1 MIKTS
6 SAVGQP
12 SRVGRTLD
20 VRPWPDPVL
29 DTLGHDPRSAY
40 VEEFWLGI
48 LGPTTTWLLR
58 RLVAVLE
65 EHPEGATLGLTEL
78 SRVLGLGRRAG
89 RNGPL
94 DRCIERAV
102 YFEVARIDEDGAL
115 AVRRRLPPLTRRQVV
130 RLPSSLQLSHQRW
143 QESQP
148 RAADA
153 VRRRSRQL
161 ALSLIELGEDVES
174 TERQLLRWRYHPALA
189 HESAQ
194 WAWDRHRL
202 AEQAAGDQGAR
213 DGAAR
218 DQDATAPGESAG
230 WPYVRSSSTSVRT
243 PNPVAPLVV

>member
-1 MIKTS
+1 MTNAS
-6 SAVGQP
+6 SAAVRLPG
-12 SRVGRTLD
+12 RTGRTLD

-58 RLVAVLE
+58 RLVAVLD
-65 EHPEGATLGLTEL
+65 EHPEGTTVALTEL

-89 RNGPL
+89 RNGPVE
-94 DRCIERAV
+94 RCIERAV
-102 YFEVARIDEDGAL
+102 YFEVARIEEDGAL

-148 RAADA
+148 GAADA
-153 VRRRSRQL
+153 VRRRARQL

-174 TERQLLRWRYHPALA
+174 AERQLLRWRYHPALA
-189 HESAQ
+189 HQSAQ

-202 AEQAAGDQGAR
+202 AERAAADQEPAGS
-213 DGAAR
+213 
-218 DQDATAPGESAG
+218 GEEPAG
-230 WPYVRSSSTSVRT
+230 WPYPESSSTSVRT
-243 PNPVAPLVV
+243 PKPVAPFVV

>member
-1 MIKTS
+1 MTKASPAATR
-6 SAVGQP
+6 QLT
-12 SRVGRTLD
+12 RVGRTIE
-20 VRPWPDPVL
+20 VRPWPDPVI

-65 EHPEGATLGLTEL
+65 EHPEGTTVAMTEL
-78 SRVLGLGRRAG
+78 SRVLGVGRRAS

-102 YFEVARIDEDGAL
+102 FFEVARLEEDGAL

-148 RAADA
+148 SAADA
-153 VRRRSRQL
+153 VRRRARQL
-161 ALSLIELGEDVES
+161 ALSLVELGEDVES
-174 TERQLLRWRYHPALA
+174 AERQLLRWRYHPALA

-202 AEQAAGDQGAR
+202 AAEAAGAQAY
-213 DGAAR
+213 
-218 DQDATAPGESAG
+218 EE
-230 WPYVRSSSTSVRT
+230 SSSTRVRT
-243 PNPVAPLVV
+243 PKPVAPLVV

>member
-1 MIKTS
+1 MKAS
-6 SAVGQP
+6 PDARQFA
-12 SRVGRTLD
+12 RVGRTIE

-58 RLVAVLE
+58 RLVALLE
-65 EHPEGATLGLTEL
+65 EHPEGTTVAMTEL
-78 SRVLGLGRRAG
+78 SRVLGLGRRAT

-102 YFEVARIDEDGAL
+102 YFEVARAEEDGTL

-143 QESQP
+143 QESRP
-148 RAADA
+148 SAADA
-153 VRRRSRQL
+153 VRRRARQL
-161 ALSLIELGEDVES
+161 ALSLVELGEDVES
-174 TERQLLRWRYHPALA
+174 AERQLLRWRYHPALA

-194 WAWDRHRL
+194 WAWDRHRAA
-202 AEQAAGDQGAR
+202 AEAAGTQ
-213 DGAAR
+213 
-218 DQDATAPGESAG
+218 
-230 WPYVRSSSTSVRT
+230 PYEESSSTRVRT
-243 PNPVAPLVV
+243 PKPVAPLVV

>member
-1 MIKTS
+1 MTKAP
-6 SAVGQP
+6 SAVPQFG
-12 SRVGRTLD
+12 RVGRTLD

-65 EHPEGATLGLTEL
+65 EHPEGTTVPLTEL
-78 SRVLGLGRRAG
+78 SRILGLGRRAS

-102 YFEVARIDEDGAL
+102 YFEVARMDEDGAL

-130 RLPSSLQLSHQRW
+130 RLPSSLQLAHQRW
-143 QESQP
+143 QETQP
-148 RAADA
+148 GAADA
-153 VRRRSRQL
+153 VRRRARQL
-161 ALSLIELGEDVES
+161 ALSLVELGEDVES

-189 HESAQ
+189 HQSAR
-194 WAWDRHRL
+194 WAWDRHRA
-202 AEQAAGDQGAR
+202 AEQAAGDQDPAPAPT
-213 DGAAR
+213 DG
-218 DQDATAPGESAG
+218 PAG

-243 PNPVAPLVV
+243 PKPVAPLVV